1 RMAAGCLDLIVYLTL
16 RDERPSGGGK
26 LRYVSDILEVQ
37 DGFANGRL
45 VTTRV
50 FGPGPDGR
58 AVPPHLPE
66 RLTDRLRA
74 VGYAPRERLP
84 CIEAGQGAWGAGEGP
99 GWRHCCWPRRWPPW
113 PPAGCCGA
121 RRACAVRRPA
131 RRAAARPGAAAGGGR
146 AGSGPPAGGCARR
159 SPSAPASRR
168 TPSPASPASAC
179 SPPPPYPA
187 CRGCGRSV
195 TPSRWR
201 SRGWRRSPTGSVGC
215 ATSSPP
221 GAGWCPRWWRPPP
234 RPPPRWRTPS
244 AAWRS
249 ACGPGPARPA
259 RCRPAPAAPAP
270 VADAVRGLA
279 VRLRAGTDPAGALRA
294 FAADLADPVADQ
306 VVAALLLHLRDRGQ
320 HLQEVLSA
328 VAADAATQVALRRE
342 IHARRTQARAT
353 VRFMTVFGAVVV
365 LVLARTDLLAVYT
378 TPAGQVVLVAL
389 TAAFVGTLA
398 WVRAMSRPAP
408 QPRFLPGDG

>member
-1 RMAAGCLDLIVYLTL
+1 MTALLLAAAVAALATGGLLLVVAGLRGAPAGSPGGGPSGRGRRWWSGRVRPTGRRVRTALAVGAGLAAYALTGVPGVGLLAAAAVPGLPWLWQVGHAEQVAIARMEALTDWIRRL
-16 RDERPSGGGK
+16 RDQ
-26 LRYVSDILEVQ
+26 L
-37 DGFANGRL
+37 A
-45 VTTRV
+45 T
-50 FGPGPDGR
+50 
-58 AVPPHLPE
+58 
-66 RLTDRLRA
+66 
-74 VGYAPRERLP
+74 
-84 CIEAGQGAWGAGEGP
+84 
-99 GWRHCCWPRRWPPW
+99 
-113 PPAGCCGA
+113 
-121 RRACAVRRPA
+121 
-131 RRAAARPGAAAGGGR
+131 
-146 AGSGPPAGGCARR
+146 GSGLV
-159 SPSAPASRR
+159 SA
-168 TPSPASPASAC
+168 
-179 SPPPPYPA
+179 
-187 CRGCGRSV
+187 V
-195 TPSRWR
+195 
-201 SRGWRRSPTGSVGC
+201 V
-215 ATSSPP
+215 AT
-221 GAGWCPRWWRPPP
+221 
-234 RPPPRWRTPS
+234 
-244 AAWRS
+244 AA
-249 ACGPGPARPA
+249 
-259 RCRPAPAAPAP
+259 AAPAP

-389 TAAFVGTLA
+389 SAAFVGTLA